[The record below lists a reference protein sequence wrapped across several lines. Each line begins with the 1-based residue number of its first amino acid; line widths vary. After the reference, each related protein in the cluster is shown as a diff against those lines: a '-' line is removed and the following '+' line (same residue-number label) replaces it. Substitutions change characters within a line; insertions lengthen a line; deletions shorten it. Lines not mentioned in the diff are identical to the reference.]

1 MTATKLKSLFS
12 ALRAARPIDQS
23 RVFYVPHLSICSAQ
37 TLAFFS
43 QFGSMDMGIDR
54 IDRFLGADD
63 FPSVDLEYGD
73 RAEEVASIRA
83 RKIGVDSRDIKLHV
97 LHHQRA
103 MATR

>member
-1 MTATKLKSLFS
+1 
-12 ALRAARPIDQS
+12 
-23 RVFYVPHLSICSAQ
+23 
-37 TLAFFS
+37 
-43 QFGSMDMGIDR
+43 MDMGIDR